1 MFFETLILYVKS
13 SLNETQELN
22 KDLGYVCEAPAGKFC
37 GFGMQVTIISI
48 ILVTVSIIFIYIVVI
63 IIIKSVIKIN

>member
-1 MFFETLILYVKS
+1 MNK
-13 SLNETQELN
+13 TQELN

-37 GFGMQVTIISI
+37 GFGMQVAIISI
-48 ILVTVSIIFIYIVVI
+48 IFFITVIIIFIYVVVV

>member
-1 MFFETLILYVKS
+1 MTLILYVKS

-37 GFGMQVTIISI
+37 GFGMQVAKIII
-48 ILVTVSIIFIYIVVI
+48 IFITVIIIIFIYIVVI
-63 IIIKSVIKIN
+63 IIIIKSVIKIN

>member
-1 MFFETLILYVKS
+1 MNK
-13 SLNETQELN
+13 TQELN

-37 GFGMQVTIISI
+37 GFGMQVTIIISI
-48 ILVTVSIIFIYIVVI
+48 ITVIIIIFIYIVVI